1 LNRATPKLVAF
12 YINSPLGRKY
22 ITSEI
27 KQQCGQANVN
37 SKKLRNMPINL
48 PPLPE
53 QRRIVAYLDELQ
65 AKVDALRRLQAE
77 TGAELD
83 ALMPAVLDKA
93 FKGEM

>member
-1 LNRATPKLVAF
+1 MATLNKGHVRSIPV
-12 YINSPLGRKY
+12 P
-22 ITSEI
+22 
-27 KQQCGQANVN
+27 
-37 SKKLRNMPINL
+37 L

-53 QRRIVAYLDELQ
+53 QRRIVAYLDALQ
-65 AKVDALRRLQAE
+65 AKVDALRRLQEE

>member
-1 LNRATPKLVAF
+1 MV
-12 YINSPLGRKY
+12 
-22 ITSEI
+22 
-27 KQQCGQANVN
+27 
-37 SKKLRNMPINL
+37 

-83 ALMPAVLDKA
+83 ALLPAVLDRA
-93 FKGEM
+93 FKGNYEHPLLY